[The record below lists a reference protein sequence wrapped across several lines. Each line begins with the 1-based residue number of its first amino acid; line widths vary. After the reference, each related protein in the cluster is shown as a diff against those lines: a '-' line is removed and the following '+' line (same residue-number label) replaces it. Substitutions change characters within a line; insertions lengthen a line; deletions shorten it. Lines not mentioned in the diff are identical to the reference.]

1 MAETIPPHIQEL
13 AKTALKQAEEHCHFL
28 RVDPT
33 PHLQLLADLV
43 IKEIAVAAEDIARDR
58 LAGGPA
64 IAYALN
70 QPFWRNVYFADASR
84 RGAEAL
90 AWHLSSSSSPVTPFT
105 ET

>member
-13 AKTALKQAEEHCHFL
+13 AKAALKQAEEHCHFL
-28 RVDPT
+28 NIDPT

-70 QPFWRNVYFADASR
+70 QPFWRGVYFADASR

-90 AWHLSSSSSPVTPFT
+90 ASHLSSSSSSSRHN
-105 ET
+105 